1 MSRTDYRKL
10 CVELF
15 GTDDVDR
22 LRKIAELARKQ
33 NPRNAGRKRKFGAE
47 EIARMRDL
55 QVAGATIQQIA
66 NKFGTSRQI
75 VSKYLHTPLAAPYTM
90 RITYMYRQ
98 KPCTT
103 IDVNFLEEK
112 IQICNLTTDP
122 LHRAFGSNEH
132 PTWTDFQQFLQDRCI
147 PASRGMLKEAL
158 NDIGVDTYDPLRI
171 AEKTKGRTADDDLW
185 LKFQYRTEG
194 GAPA

>member
-1 MSRTDYRKL
+1 
-10 CVELF
+10 
-15 GTDDVDR
+15 
-22 LRKIAELARKQ
+22 
-33 NPRNAGRKRKFGAE
+33 
-47 EIARMRDL
+47 
-55 QVAGATIQQIA
+55 
-66 NKFGTSRQI
+66 
-75 VSKYLHTPLAAPYTM
+75 M

-103 IDVNFLEEK
+103 IDVDFLEEK

-158 NDIGVDTYDPLRI
+158 NDLGVDNYDPLRI

>member
-1 MSRTDYRKL
+1 MSRTDYREL

-103 IDVNFLEEK
+103 IDV
-112 IQICNLTTDP
+112 
-122 LHRAFGSNEH
+122 
-132 PTWTDFQQFLQDRCI
+132 DFWR
-147 PASRGMLKEAL
+147 K
-158 NDIGVDTYDPLRI
+158 
-171 AEKTKGRTADDDLW
+171 
-185 LKFQYRTEG
+185 KFRSAT
-194 GAPA
+194 

>member
-1 MSRTDYRKL
+1 MSRTDYREL

-75 VSKYLHTPLAAPYTM
+75 VSKYLHTPITAPPA
-90 RITYMYRQ
+90 Q
-98 KPCTT
+98 QHL
-103 IDVNFLEEK
+103 F
-112 IQICNLTTDP
+112 IQGVLIQL
-122 LHRAFGSNEH
+122 
-132 PTWTDFQQFLQDRCI
+132 I
-147 PASRGMLKEAL
+147 PIWEVV
-158 NDIGVDTYDPLRI
+158 DIGNLCFSVIDFL
-171 AEKTKGRTADDDLW
+171 
-185 LKFQYRTEG
+185 
-194 GAPA
+194 

>member
-1 MSRTDYRKL
+1 MSRTDYREL

-15 GTDDVDR
+15 GTDDVGQ
-22 LRKIAELARKQ
+22 LRKIAEQTWKQ

-47 EIARMRDL
+47 EIAQMRDL
-55 QVAGATIQQIA
+55 QAAGATIQQIA

-103 IDVNFLEEK
+103 IDVDFLEEK
-112 IQICNLTTDP
+112 IQICNLTSDP

-132 PTWTDFQQFLQDRCI
+132 PTWADFQQFLQDRCI